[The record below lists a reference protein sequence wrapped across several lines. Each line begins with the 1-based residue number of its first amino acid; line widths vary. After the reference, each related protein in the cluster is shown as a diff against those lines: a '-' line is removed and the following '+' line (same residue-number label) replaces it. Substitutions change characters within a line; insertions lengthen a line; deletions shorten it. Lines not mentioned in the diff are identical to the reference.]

1 MRKHVWFC
9 FICFLTSTTLASL
22 SGCGGSATSGSSASK
37 SAKRGV
43 AYDLASPADLAV
55 LSPGV
60 SWWYNW
66 SPNPN
71 PGVPA
76 DYAKRYSMDFYPMLW
91 NGNYTPSSIVAYL
104 KSNPNIKYMLVMN
117 E

>member
-1 MRKHVWFC
+1 M
-9 FICFLTSTTLASL
+9 TS
-22 SGCGGSATSGSSASK
+22 SSPGPPGNPTPTAAK

-76 DYAKRYSMDFYPMLW
+76 DYAKRYSMDFYPILW
-91 NGNYTPSSIVAYL
+91 NVNYTPSSIVAYL
-104 KSNPNIKYMLVMN
+104 KSNPNIKYILVMN
-117 E
+117 EPFEPYQLATSTRRS